1 MFQAGTHAMENVIT
15 ECSNVDRDVFLTTT
29 AGSSAIVTVKTSAL
43 ADRVL
48 AMGIVV
54 LVTLFVAIVA
64 GSSFSFPP
72 IQSCL
77 F

>member
-1 MFQAGTHAMENVIT
+1 VFQASTHATENVMT
-15 ECSNVDRDVFLTTT
+15 ECSNVDGDVFLTTI
-29 AGSSAIVTVKTSAL
+29 AGSSAIVTVKASAL
-43 ADRVL
+43 ADRAH

-64 GSSFSFPP
+64 GSSFSFSSN
-72 IQSCL
+72 IIL

>member
-1 MFQAGTHAMENVIT
+1 MENVIT

-29 AGSSAIVTVKTSAL
+29 AGSVKTSAL
-43 ADRVL
+43 ADRVH

-64 GSSFSFPP
+64 GS
-72 IQSCL
+72 
-77 F
+77 

>member
-1 MFQAGTHAMENVIT
+1 MENVIT

-64 GSSFSFPP
+64 GSSFPFASNS
-72 IQSCL
+72 ILL
-77 F
+77 FIDPFV